1 VDPAPAQAPAP
12 PPPRPFTLRTARDDD
27 GEAFVTLLSACWGEY
42 DGMVLDPD
50 DEMAHLNRIAT
61 HYAGLRGFVWLA
73 ERHPPDSPKPIV
85 AGSVAW
91 RPTSPG
97 VVELQL
103 LYVMPEARRK
113 GLASYLV
120 RMVEDH
126 VAGSGVETL
135 ELWSDTRFADAHR
148 LYRSLGWD
156 QLDETRVLDDLSKST
171 EIHFRKVLGRRLGA
185 GDEVLGGG

>member
-1 VDPAPAQAPAP
+1 
-12 PPPRPFTLRTARDDD
+12 
-27 GEAFVTLLSACWGEY
+27 VTLLGTCWGEY
-42 DGMVLDPD
+42 DGMVLDPE

-61 HYAGLRGFVWLA
+61 HYAGLDGFVWVA
-73 ERHPPDSPKPIV
+73 ESRLRDSPEPTV

-97 VVELQL
+97 VAELQL

-120 RMVEDH
+120 GMVEDR
-126 VAGSGVETL
+126 VARTGKGTL
-135 ELWSDTRFADAHR
+135 ELWSDTRFGDAHR
-148 LYRSLGWD
+148 LYRSLGWE

-171 EIHFRKVLGRRLGA
+171 EIHFRKVLS
-185 GDEVLGGG
+185 